1 MPFDFKL
8 SLSVSSTR
16 NSRKGDQA
24 MGEWASKAEARFK
37 QSASKDR
44 QDEELELLRHHKTV
58 AGAEGI
64 WDNLVD
70 FIANEVKDFNRRM
83 GREFFTLYKSQTEIG
98 VEAPKLRL
106 ARDTEVKKKTLANT
120 IFG

>member
-1 MPFDFKL
+1 
-8 SLSVSSTR
+8 
-16 NSRKGDQA
+16 

-58 AGAEGI
+58 AGAEI
-64 WDNLVD
+64 TWDNLVD

>member
-16 NSRKGDQA
+16 KSRKGDQV

-44 QDEELELLRHHKTV
+44 QNEELELLRHHKMV
-58 AGAEGI
+58 AGAESI
-64 WDNLVD
+64 WADLIN
-70 FIANEVKDFNRRM
+70 FIENEVKDFNRRM
-83 GREFFTLYKSQTEIG
+83 GREFLKVHKSQNQIG
-98 VEAPKLRL
+98 IEAPGLSR
-106 ARDTEVKKKTLANT
+106 N
-120 IFG
+120 G